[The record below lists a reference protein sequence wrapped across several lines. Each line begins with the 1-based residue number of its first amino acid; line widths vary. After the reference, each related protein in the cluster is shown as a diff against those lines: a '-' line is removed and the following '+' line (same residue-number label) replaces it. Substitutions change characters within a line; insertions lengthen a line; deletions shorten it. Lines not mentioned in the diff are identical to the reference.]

1 MRPIEWIF
9 KKTPQNGPQV
19 DPVSVIA
26 LMFGLLSITLV
37 AGFLAPMARDRKL
50 ARNAAIGI
58 KTRHTMASD
67 EAWLAGH
74 QQAAPLVAAA
84 SWAGWA
90 ALAIA
95 AVFCALGYAALG
107 FTATGAGYLAVI
119 TLLIVSASHANKAA
133 RSI

>member
-1 MRPIEWIF
+1 MIEWLF
-9 KKTPQNGPQV
+9 KKASQNGRQV

-26 LMFGLLSITLV
+26 FIFGLLIITLV

-58 KTRHTMASD
+58 RTRHTLASD
-67 EAWLAGH
+67 DAWLAGH

-95 AVFCALGYAALG
+95 AVLGALGQLALS
-107 FTATGAGYLAVI
+107 FAATGAGYLAVI